1 MHSNKKPADGS
12 RVSWCG
18 CSWTHPNS
26 DCTSLHLQLEPVGF
40 INTGIIQQSTWI
52 THLIMCINTCGA
64 GDTRCDHV
72 TCPPNCTFNLLWSG
86 TCPSCPC
93 TVAFL
98 PLTLLKE
105 GKLASTV
112 TQAATQVSQLLVH
125 HSQSLHYYIIWQE
138 MGPNESRQE
147 DGNERVTAQKA
158 SPALSGRQ
166 LQAGTSDLTSFNM
179 SEMV

>member
-1 MHSNKKPADGS
+1 MA
-12 RVSWCG
+12 
-18 CSWTHPNS
+18 
-26 DCTSLHLQLEPVGF
+26 L
-40 INTGIIQQSTWI
+40 
-52 THLIMCINTCGA
+52 
-64 GDTRCDHV
+64 
-72 TCPPNCTFNLLWSG
+72 
-86 TCPSCPC
+86 
-93 TVAFL
+93 L

-112 TQAATQVSQLLVH
+112 TQAATQVSRLLVH

-179 SEMV
+179 SEWCKERLSVPTCSKLCTCPFKGVLWVM